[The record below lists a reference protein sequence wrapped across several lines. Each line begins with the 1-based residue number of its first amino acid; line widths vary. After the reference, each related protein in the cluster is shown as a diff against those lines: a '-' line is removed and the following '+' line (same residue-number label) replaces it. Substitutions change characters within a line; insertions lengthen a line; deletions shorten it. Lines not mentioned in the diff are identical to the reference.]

1 MIIFAIQNKST
12 KMKATHN
19 IQVFKQLQTLFKKMP
34 NKLQE
39 GR

>member
-19 IQVFKQLQTLFKKMP
+19 IQAFKQLQTRFKKMP

>member
-19 IQVFKQLQTLFKKMP
+19 IQVFKQLQTLFKKTP
-34 NKLQE
+34 NTFQE